1 MVKPNINLLAVIVAV
16 PVIGM
21 TIISPA
27 LTVIKDDLNISFSD
41 TQLILTLY
49 FTFLAL
55 GQILSGPF
63 SDKYGRKPILLL
75 GASIYSISAF
85 LASLSSNIEILLI
98 LRCFQGLGAAAC
110 LSVGRTIL
118 SDCFE
123 IKEAAKQMSKMTAIM
138 AVIPISCFIF
148 GGFLADFL
156 GWRTNLVALGVISL
170 LLIICM
176 LLMLQETLETK
187 AKSISFYNM
196 FLVYKGLIK
205 NNSFNFFT
213 VTTAMQT
220 SMFFA
225 MNGFMPYEFARKGVS
240 ISEFGIWFSLTSVGY
255 IFGNIINSRLSPLLG
270 LEKMCLI
277 GTVCSFTTVFI
288 FFINN
293 NFLENGPMALSL
305 ICVLFGCSNGF
316 AVANSMTGAI
326 NSSKSNKGAAS
337 GLMGAFQVGSGGLA
351 GFLII
356 FFGGAENFNICLT
369 ALFIMSGIS
378 IISSY
383 LILKKGM
390 RYKFKNV

>member
-1 MVKPNINLLAVIVAV
+1 LVRPNINLLAVIVAV

-98 LRCFQGLGAAAC
+98 LRCFQGFGAAAC

-156 GWRTNLVALGVISL
+156 GWRTNLIALGVISL

-293 NFLENGPMALSL
+293 NFLENGPLALSL

-356 FFGGAENFNICLT
+356 YFGGAENFNICLT

-383 LILKKGM
+383 LILKK
-390 RYKFKNV
+390 RNEV

>member
-1 MVKPNINLLAVIVAV
+1 MTKPNINLLAVIVAV

-27 LTVIKDDLNISFSD
+27 LTLIKNDLDISFSD
-41 TQLILTLY
+41 TQLVLTLY
-49 FTFLAL
+49 FIFLAL

-63 SDKYGRKPILLL
+63 SDKYGRKPILIL
-75 GASIYSISAF
+75 GATIYSISAF
-85 LASLSSNIEILLI
+85 AASYSSNIEILLI
-98 LRCFQGLGAAAC
+98 LRCIQGFGAAAC

-123 IKEAAKQMSKMTAIM
+123 ISEAAKQMSKMTAIM
-138 AVIPISCFIF
+138 AIIPISCFIF
-148 GGFLADFL
+148 GGFLAEFL
-156 GWRTNLVALGVISL
+156 GWRINLIALGVISL
-170 LLIICM
+170 ILIILIS
-176 LLMLQETLETK
+176 LLLQETLLNK
-187 AKSISFYNM
+187 AKSVSFKNI

-213 VTTAMQT
+213 ITTAMQT

-225 MNGFMPYEFARKGVS
+225 MNGFMPYEFERKGVS

-255 IFGNIINSRLSPLLG
+255 IFGNIINSKLTPIVG
-270 LEKMCLI
+270 LEKMCFV
-277 GTVCSFTTVFI
+277 GTVCSFFTVFI
-288 FFINN
+288 FFLNN
-293 NFLENGPMALSL
+293 NLGENGPLTLSL

-326 NSSKSNKGAAS
+326 NSSKLNKGAAS

-356 FFGGAENFNICLT
+356 YFGGAENFNICLF

-383 LILKKGM
+383 LVLYRKKM
-390 RYKFKNV
+390 II

>member
-1 MVKPNINLLAVIVAV
+1 MTKPNINLLAVIVAV

-27 LTVIKDDLNISFSD
+27 LTLIKNDLDISFSD
-41 TQLILTLY
+41 TQLVLTLY
-49 FTFLAL
+49 FIFLAL

-63 SDKYGRKPILLL
+63 SDKYGRKPILIL
-75 GASIYSISAF
+75 GATIYSISAF
-85 LASLSSNIEILLI
+85 AASYSSNIEILLI
-98 LRCFQGLGAAAC
+98 LRCIQGFGAAAC

-123 IKEAAKQMSKMTAIM
+123 ISEAAKQMSKMTAIM
-138 AVIPISCFIF
+138 AIIPISCFIF
-148 GGFLADFL
+148 GGFLAEFL
-156 GWRTNLVALGVISL
+156 GWRINLIALGVISL
-170 LLIICM
+170 ILIILIS
-176 LLMLQETLETK
+176 LLLQETLLNK
-187 AKSISFYNM
+187 AKSVSFKNI

-213 VTTAMQT
+213 ITTAMQT

-225 MNGFMPYEFARKGVS
+225 MNGFMPYEFERKGVS

-255 IFGNIINSRLSPLLG
+255 IFGNIINSKLTPIVG
-270 LEKMCLI
+270 LEKMCFV
-277 GTVCSFTTVFI
+277 GTVCSFCTVFI
-288 FFINN
+288 FFLNN
-293 NFLENGPMALSL
+293 NLGENGPLTLSL

-326 NSSKSNKGAAS
+326 NSSKLNKGAAS

-356 FFGGAENFNICLT
+356 YFGGAINFNICLF

-383 LILKKGM
+383 LVLYRKRIII
-390 RYKFKNV
+390 

>member
-1 MVKPNINLLAVIVAV
+1 MIKPNINLLAVIVAV

-27 LTVIKDDLNISFSD
+27 LTLIKNDLDISFSD
-41 TQLILTLY
+41 TQLVLTLY
-49 FTFLAL
+49 FIFLAL

-63 SDKYGRKPILLL
+63 SDKYGRKPILIL
-75 GASIYSISAF
+75 GATIYSISAF
-85 LASLSSNIEILLI
+85 AASYSSNIEILLI
-98 LRCFQGLGAAAC
+98 LRCIQGFGAAAC

-123 IKEAAKQMSKMTAIM
+123 ISEAAKQMSKMTAIM
-138 AVIPISCFIF
+138 AIIPISCFIF
-148 GGFLADFL
+148 GGFLAEFL
-156 GWRTNLVALGVISL
+156 GWRINLIALGVISL
-170 LLIICM
+170 ILIILIS
-176 LLMLQETLETK
+176 LLLQETLLNK
-187 AKSISFYNM
+187 AKSVSFKNI
-196 FLVYKGLIK
+196 FIVYKGLIK

-213 VTTAMQT
+213 ITTAMQT

-225 MNGFMPYEFARKGVS
+225 MNGFMPYEFERKGVS

-255 IFGNIINSRLSPLLG
+255 ILGNIINSKLTPKVG
-270 LEKMCLI
+270 LEKMCFV
-277 GTVCSFTTVFI
+277 GTVCSFCTVFI
-288 FFINN
+288 FFLNN
-293 NFLENGPMALSL
+293 NLGENGPLTLSL

-326 NSSKSNKGAAS
+326 NSSKLNKGAAS

-356 FFGGAENFNICLT
+356 YFGGAENFNICLF

-383 LILKKGM
+383 LVLYRKKM
-390 RYKFKNV
+390 II

>member
-1 MVKPNINLLAVIVAV
+1 MTKPNINLLAVIVAV

-27 LTVIKDDLNISFSD
+27 LTLIKNDLDISFSD

-49 FTFLAL
+49 FIFLAL

-63 SDKYGRKPILLL
+63 SDKYGRRPILIL
-75 GASIYSISAF
+75 GATIYSISAF
-85 LASLSSNIEILLI
+85 AASYSSNIEILLI
-98 LRCFQGLGAAAC
+98 LRCIQGFGAAAC

-123 IKEAAKQMSKMTAIM
+123 ISEAAKQMSKMTAIM
-138 AVIPISCFIF
+138 AIIPISCFIF
-148 GGFLADFL
+148 GGFLAEFL
-156 GWRTNLVALGVISL
+156 GWRINLIALGVISL
-170 LLIICM
+170 ILIILIS
-176 LLMLQETLETK
+176 LLLQETLLNK
-187 AKSISFYNM
+187 AKSVSFKNI
-196 FLVYKGLIK
+196 FIVYKGLIK

-213 VTTAMQT
+213 ITTAMQT

-225 MNGFMPYEFARKGVS
+225 MNGFMPYEFERKGVS

-255 IFGNIINSRLSPLLG
+255 IFGNIINSKLTPMVG
-270 LEKMCLI
+270 LEKMCFV
-277 GTVCSFTTVFI
+277 GTVCSFCTVFI
-288 FFINN
+288 FFLNN
-293 NFLENGPMALSL
+293 NLGENGPLTLSL

-326 NSSKSNKGAAS
+326 NSSKLNKGAAS

-356 FFGGAENFNICLT
+356 YFGGAENFNICLF

-383 LILKKGM
+383 LVLYRKKIII
-390 RYKFKNV
+390 

>member
-1 MVKPNINLLAVIVAV
+1 MTKPNINLLAVIVAV

-27 LTVIKDDLNISFSD
+27 LTLIKNDLDISFSD
-41 TQLILTLY
+41 TQLVLTLY
-49 FTFLAL
+49 FIFLAL

-63 SDKYGRKPILLL
+63 SDKYGRKPILIL
-75 GASIYSISAF
+75 GATIYSISAF
-85 LASLSSNIEILLI
+85 AASYSSNIEILLI
-98 LRCFQGLGAAAC
+98 LRCIQGFGAAAC

-123 IKEAAKQMSKMTAIM
+123 ISEAAKQMSKMTAIM
-138 AVIPISCFIF
+138 AIIPISCFIF
-148 GGFLADFL
+148 GGFLAEFL
-156 GWRTNLVALGVISL
+156 GWRINLIALGVISL
-170 LLIICM
+170 ILIILIS
-176 LLMLQETLETK
+176 LLLQETLLNK
-187 AKSISFYNM
+187 AKSVSFKNI

-213 VTTAMQT
+213 ITTAMQT

-225 MNGFMPYEFARKGVS
+225 MNGFMPYEFERKGVS

-255 IFGNIINSRLSPLLG
+255 IFGNIINSKLTPMVG
-270 LEKMCLI
+270 LEKMCFV
-277 GTVCSFTTVFI
+277 GTVCSFCTVFI
-288 FFINN
+288 FFLNN
-293 NFLENGPMALSL
+293 NLGENGPLTLSL

-326 NSSKSNKGAAS
+326 NSSKLNKGAAS

-356 FFGGAENFNICLT
+356 YFGGAENFNICLF

-383 LILKKGM
+383 LVLYRKKM
-390 RYKFKNV
+390 II

>member
-1 MVKPNINLLAVIVAV
+1 MIKPNINLLAVIVAV

-27 LTVIKDDLNISFSD
+27 LTLIKDDLNISFSD
-41 TQLILTLY
+41 TQLVLTLY
-49 FTFLAL
+49 FIFLAL

-63 SDKYGRKPILLL
+63 SDKYGRKPILIL
-75 GASIYSISAF
+75 GATIYSISAF
-85 LASLSSNIEILLI
+85 AASYSSNIEILLI
-98 LRCFQGLGAAAC
+98 LRCIQGFGAAAC

-123 IKEAAKQMSKMTAIM
+123 ISEAAKQMSKMTAIM
-138 AVIPISCFIF
+138 AIIPISCFIF
-148 GGFLADFL
+148 GGFLAEYL
-156 GWRTNLVALGVISL
+156 GWRTNLIALGIISL
-170 LLIICM
+170 TLII
-176 LLMLQETLETK
+176 LMSLILQETLINK
-187 AKSISFYNM
+187 AKSVSFKNV
-196 FLVYKGLIK
+196 FLVYNGLVK
-205 NNSFNFFT
+205 NFSFNFFT
-213 VTTAMQT
+213 ITTAMQT

-225 MNGFMPYEFARKGVS
+225 MNGFMPYEFERKGVS

-255 IFGNIINSRLSPLLG
+255 ILGNIINSKLTPKVG
-270 LEKMCLI
+270 LEKMCFV
-277 GTVCSFTTVFI
+277 GTVCSFCTVFI
-288 FFINN
+288 FFLNN
-293 NFLENGPMALSL
+293 NLGENGSLTLSL

-326 NSSKSNKGAAS
+326 NSSKLNKGAAS

-356 FFGGAENFNICLT
+356 FLGGAENFNICLF

-383 LILKKGM
+383 LVL
-390 RYKFKNV
+390 RRKNIIT

>member
-1 MVKPNINLLAVIVAV
+1 MAIYLIKPNINLLAVIVAV

-27 LTVIKDDLNISFSD
+27 LTLIKDDLNISFSD
-41 TQLILTLY
+41 TQLVLTLY
-49 FTFLAL
+49 FIFLAL

-63 SDKYGRKPILLL
+63 SDKYGRKPILIL
-75 GASIYSISAF
+75 GATIYSVSAF
-85 LASLSSNIEILLI
+85 AASFSSNIEILLI
-98 LRCFQGLGAAAC
+98 LRCIQGFGAAAC

-123 IKEAAKQMSKMTAIM
+123 ISEAAKQMSKMTAIM
-138 AVIPISCFIF
+138 AIIPISCFIF
-148 GGFLADFL
+148 GGFLAEFL
-156 GWRTNLVALGVISL
+156 GWRTNLIALGIISL
-170 LLIICM
+170 TLII
-176 LLMLQETLETK
+176 LMSLILQETLINK
-187 AKSISFYNM
+187 AKSVSFKNV
-196 FLVYKGLIK
+196 FLVYKGLVK
-205 NNSFNFFT
+205 NIYFNFFT
-213 VTTAMQT
+213 ITTAMQT

-225 MNGFMPYEFARKGVS
+225 MNGFMPYEFERKGVS

-255 IFGNIINSRLSPLLG
+255 ILGNIINSKLTPKVG
-270 LEKMCLI
+270 LEKMCFV
-277 GTVCSFTTVFI
+277 GTVCSFCTVFI
-288 FFINN
+288 FFLNN
-293 NFLENGPMALSL
+293 NLGENGSLTLSL

-326 NSSKSNKGAAS
+326 NSSKLNKGAAS

-356 FFGGAENFNICLT
+356 FFGGAENFNICLF

-383 LILKKGM
+383 LVLNKKNIIM
-390 RYKFKNV
+390 

>member
-1 MVKPNINLLAVIVAV
+1 MIKPNINLLAVIVAV

-27 LTVIKDDLNISFSD
+27 LTLIKDDLNISFSD
-41 TQLILTLY
+41 TQLVLTLY
-49 FTFLAL
+49 FIFLAL

-63 SDKYGRKPILLL
+63 SDKYGRKPILIL
-75 GASIYSISAF
+75 GATIYSISAF
-85 LASLSSNIEILLI
+85 AASYSSNIEILLI
-98 LRCFQGLGAAAC
+98 LRCIQGFGAAAC

-123 IKEAAKQMSKMTAIM
+123 ISEAAKQMSKMTAIM
-138 AVIPISCFIF
+138 AIIPISCFIF
-148 GGFLADFL
+148 GGFLAEFL
-156 GWRTNLVALGVISL
+156 GWRTNLIALGIISL
-170 LLIICM
+170 TLII
-176 LLMLQETLETK
+176 LMSLILQETLFNK
-187 AKSISFYNM
+187 AKSVSFKNV
-196 FLVYKGLIK
+196 FLVYKGLVK
-205 NNSFNFFT
+205 NISFNFFT
-213 VTTAMQT
+213 ITTAMQT

-225 MNGFMPYEFARKGVS
+225 MNGFMPYEFERKGVS

-255 IFGNIINSRLSPLLG
+255 ILGNIINSKLTPKVG
-270 LEKMCLI
+270 LEKMCFV
-277 GTVCSFTTVFI
+277 GTVCSFCTVFI
-288 FFINN
+288 FFLNN
-293 NFLENGPMALSL
+293 NLGENGSLTLSL

-326 NSSKSNKGAAS
+326 NSSKLNKGAAS

-356 FFGGAENFNICLT
+356 FFGGAENFNICLF

-383 LILKKGM
+383 LVLNKK
-390 RYKFKNV
+390 NIIA

>member
-1 MVKPNINLLAVIVAV
+1 
-16 PVIGM
+16 
-21 TIISPA
+21 
-27 LTVIKDDLNISFSD
+27 
-41 TQLILTLY
+41 
-49 FTFLAL
+49 
-55 GQILSGPF
+55 
-63 SDKYGRKPILLL
+63 
-75 GASIYSISAF
+75 
-85 LASLSSNIEILLI
+85 
-98 LRCFQGLGAAAC
+98 
-110 LSVGRTIL
+110 
-118 SDCFE
+118 
-123 IKEAAKQMSKMTAIM
+123 
-138 AVIPISCFIF
+138 
-148 GGFLADFL
+148 
-156 GWRTNLVALGVISL
+156 
-170 LLIICM
+170 
-176 LLMLQETLETK
+176 MLQETLETK

-196 FLVYKGLIK
+196 FLVYKGLVK

-293 NFLENGPMALSL
+293 NFLENGPLALSL

-356 FFGGAENFNICLT
+356 YFGGAENFNICLT

-383 LILKKGM
+383 LILKK
-390 RYKFKNV
+390 RNEV

>member
-27 LTVIKDDLNISFSD
+27 LTVIKNDLNISFSD

-85 LASLSSNIEILLI
+85 SASLSSNIEILLI
-98 LRCFQGLGAAAC
+98 LRCFQGFGAAAC

-138 AVIPISCFIF
+138 AVIPITCFIF
-148 GGFLADFL
+148 GGFLADFF
-156 GWRTNLVALGVISL
+156 GWRTNLIALGVISL

-176 LLMLQETLETK
+176 LLMLQETLDIK

-196 FLVYKGLIK
+196 FLVYKGLVK

-225 MNGFMPYEFARKGVS
+225 MNGFMPYEFARKGVG

-293 NFLENGPMALSL
+293 NFLENGPMALSF

-356 FFGGAENFNICLT
+356 FFGGAENFNICLI

-383 LILKKGM
+383 LIFKK
-390 RYKFKNV
+390 RNEV

>member
-49 FTFLAL
+49 FIFLAL

-98 LRCFQGLGAAAC
+98 LRCFQGFGAAAC

-156 GWRTNLVALGVISL
+156 GWRTNLIALCVISL
-170 LLIICM
+170 FLIICM
-176 LLMLQETLETK
+176 LVMLQETLETK

-196 FLVYKGLIK
+196 FLVYKGLVK

-255 IFGNIINSRLSPLLG
+255 IFGNIINSRLSLLLG
-270 LEKMCLI
+270 LEKMCLV

-326 NSSKSNKGAAS
+326 NSTKSNKGAAS

-383 LILKKGM
+383 LILKK
-390 RYKFKNV
+390 RNEV

>member
-1 MVKPNINLLAVIVAV
+1 MLAVIVAV

-21 TIISPA
+21 TIIAPA
-27 LTVIKDDLNISFSD
+27 LTIIKNDLNISFEN

-49 FTFLAL
+49 FTFLAF

-85 LASLSSNIEILLI
+85 FASLSSNIDILLI
-98 LRCFQGLGAAAC
+98 LRCFQGFGAAAC

-118 SDCFE
+118 SDCYE
-123 IKEAAKQMSKMTAIM
+123 IKEAAKEMSKMTAIM

-148 GGFLADFL
+148 GGFLAEFL
-156 GWRTNLVALGVISL
+156 GWRTNLLALGLISL
-170 LLIICM
+170 ILIIAM
-176 LLMLQETLETK
+176 SFLLNETLIKK
-187 AKSISFYNM
+187 AKNISFKKM
-196 FLVYKGLIK
+196 FIVYRGLLK
-205 NNSFNFFT
+205 NLSFNFFT
-213 VTTAMQT
+213 ITTAMQT

-225 MNGFMPYEFARKGVS
+225 MNGFMPYEFERKGVS
-240 ISEFGIWFSLTSVGY
+240 MSEFGIWFSFTSLGY
-255 IFGNIINSRLSPLLG
+255 IFGNIVNSKLSLKVG
-270 LEKMCLI
+270 LERMCLL
-277 GTVCSFTTVFI
+277 GTVCSFCTVLI
-288 FFINN
+288 FFGNN
-293 NFLENGPMALSL
+293 NLFQNGPIILAL
-305 ICVLFGCSNGF
+305 ICMLFGCSNGF

-356 FFGGAENFNICLT
+356 YFGGAQNFNICIY
-369 ALFIMSGIS
+369 ALFIMSCIS

-383 LILKKGM
+383 LTSQIKKMSIL
-390 RYKFKNV
+390 

>member
-1 MVKPNINLLAVIVAV
+1 MKKPDINLLAVIVAV

-27 LTVIKDDLNISFSD
+27 LTLIKDDLNISFSD
-41 TQLILTLY
+41 TQLVLTLY
-49 FTFLAL
+49 FIFLAF

-75 GASIYSISAF
+75 GAIIYSISAF
-85 LASLSSNIEILLI
+85 GASYSSNIETLLI
-98 LRCFQGLGAAAC
+98 LRCIQGFGAAAC

-118 SDCFE
+118 SDCYE
-123 IKEAAKQMSKMTAIM
+123 IKEAAKQMSKMTAVM
-138 AVIPISCFIF
+138 AIIPISCFIF
-148 GGFLADFL
+148 GGFLAEFL
-156 GWRTNLVALGVISL
+156 GWRTNLIALGVISL
-170 LLIICM
+170 ILIICM
-176 LLMLQETLETK
+176 SLMLEETLINK
-187 AKSISFYNM
+187 AKSVSFKNM
-196 FLVYKGLIK
+196 FLVYKGLVK
-205 NNSFNFFT
+205 NISFNFFT
-213 VTTAMQT
+213 ITTAMQT

-225 MNGFMPYEFARKGVS
+225 MNGFMPYEFERKGVS

-255 IFGNIINSRLSPLLG
+255 ILGNIINSKLSPRVG
-270 LEKMCLI
+270 LEKMCFV
-277 GTVCSFTTVFI
+277 GTLCSFLTVLI
-288 FFINN
+288 FFLNN
-293 NFLENGPMALSL
+293 NLAQNGPLALSL

-326 NSSKSNKGAAS
+326 NSSKLNKGAAS

-356 FFGGAENFNICLT
+356 FFGGAENFNICLF

-383 LILKKGM
+383 LILHKEKLIL
-390 RYKFKNV
+390 

>member
-1 MVKPNINLLAVIVAV
+1 MTKPNINLLAVIVAV

-27 LTVIKDDLNISFSD
+27 LTLIKNDLDISFSD
-41 TQLILTLY
+41 TQLVLTLY
-49 FTFLAL
+49 FIFLAL

-63 SDKYGRKPILLL
+63 SDKYGRKPILIL
-75 GASIYSISAF
+75 GATIYSISAF
-85 LASLSSNIEILLI
+85 AASYSSNIEILLI
-98 LRCFQGLGAAAC
+98 LRCIQGFGAAAC

-123 IKEAAKQMSKMTAIM
+123 ISEAAKQMSKMTAIM
-138 AVIPISCFIF
+138 AIIPISCFIF
-148 GGFLADFL
+148 GGFLAEFL
-156 GWRTNLVALGVISL
+156 GWRINLIALGVISL
-170 LLIICM
+170 ILIILIS
-176 LLMLQETLETK
+176 LLLQETLLNK
-187 AKSISFYNM
+187 AKSVSFKNI
-196 FLVYKGLIK
+196 FIVYKSLIK

-213 VTTAMQT
+213 ITTAMQT

-225 MNGFMPYEFARKGVS
+225 MNGFMPYEFERKGVS

-255 IFGNIINSRLSPLLG
+255 IFGNIINSKLTPMVG
-270 LEKMCLI
+270 LEKMCFV
-277 GTVCSFTTVFI
+277 GTVCSFCTVFI
-288 FFINN
+288 FFLNN
-293 NFLENGPMALSL
+293 NLGENGPLTLSL

-326 NSSKSNKGAAS
+326 NSSKLNKGAAS

-356 FFGGAENFNICLT
+356 YFGGAENFNICLF

-383 LILKKGM
+383 LVLYKKKM
-390 RYKFKNV
+390 II

>member
-1 MVKPNINLLAVIVAV
+1 MTKPNINLLAVIVAV

-27 LTVIKDDLNISFSD
+27 LTLIKNDLDISFSD
-41 TQLILTLY
+41 TQLVLTLY
-49 FTFLAL
+49 FIFLAL

-63 SDKYGRKPILLL
+63 SDKYGRKPILIL
-75 GASIYSISAF
+75 GATIYSISAF
-85 LASLSSNIEILLI
+85 AASYSSNIEILLI
-98 LRCFQGLGAAAC
+98 LRCIQGFGAAAC

-123 IKEAAKQMSKMTAIM
+123 ISEAAKQMSKMTAIM
-138 AVIPISCFIF
+138 AIIPISCFIF
-148 GGFLADFL
+148 GGFLAEFL
-156 GWRTNLVALGVISL
+156 GWRINLIALGVISL
-170 LLIICM
+170 ILIILIS
-176 LLMLQETLETK
+176 LLLQETLLNK
-187 AKSISFYNM
+187 AKSVSFKNI
-196 FLVYKGLIK
+196 FIVYKGLIK
-205 NNSFNFFT
+205 NNFFNFFT
-213 VTTAMQT
+213 ITTAMQT

-225 MNGFMPYEFARKGVS
+225 MNGFMPYEFERKGVS

-255 IFGNIINSRLSPLLG
+255 IFGNIINSKLTPMVG
-270 LEKMCLI
+270 LEKMCFV
-277 GTVCSFTTVFI
+277 GTVCSFCTVFI
-288 FFINN
+288 FFLNN
-293 NFLENGPMALSL
+293 NLGENGPLTLSL

-326 NSSKSNKGAAS
+326 NSSKLNKGAAS

-356 FFGGAENFNICLT
+356 YFGGAENFNICLF

-383 LILKKGM
+383 LVLYRKKM
-390 RYKFKNV
+390 II

>member
-1 MVKPNINLLAVIVAV
+1 MVRPNINLLAVIVAV

-98 LRCFQGLGAAAC
+98 LRCFQGFGAAAC

-156 GWRTNLVALGVISL
+156 GWRTNLIALGVISL

-196 FLVYKGLIK
+196 FLVYKGLVK

-293 NFLENGPMALSL
+293 NFLENGPLALSL

-390 RYKFKNV
+390 RY

>member
-1 MVKPNINLLAVIVAV
+1 MTKPNINLLAVIVAV

-27 LTVIKDDLNISFSD
+27 LTLIKNDLDISFSD
-41 TQLILTLY
+41 TQLVLTLY

-63 SDKYGRKPILLL
+63 SDKYGRKPILIL
-75 GASIYSISAF
+75 GATIYSISAF
-85 LASLSSNIEILLI
+85 AASYSSNIEILLI
-98 LRCFQGLGAAAC
+98 LRCIQGFGAAAC

-123 IKEAAKQMSKMTAIM
+123 ISEAAKQMSKMTAIM
-138 AVIPISCFIF
+138 AIIPISCFIF
-148 GGFLADFL
+148 GGFLAEFL
-156 GWRTNLVALGVISL
+156 GWRINLIALGVISL
-170 LLIICM
+170 ILIILIS
-176 LLMLQETLETK
+176 LLLQETLLNK
-187 AKSISFYNM
+187 AKSVSFKNI
-196 FLVYKGLIK
+196 FIVYKGLIK

-213 VTTAMQT
+213 ITTAMQT

-225 MNGFMPYEFARKGVS
+225 MNGFMPYEFERKGVS

-255 IFGNIINSRLSPLLG
+255 IFGNIINSKLTPMVG
-270 LEKMCLI
+270 LEKMCFV
-277 GTVCSFTTVFI
+277 GTVCSFCTVFI
-288 FFINN
+288 FFLNN
-293 NFLENGPMALSL
+293 NLGENGPLILSL

-326 NSSKSNKGAAS
+326 NSSKLNKGAAS

-356 FFGGAENFNICLT
+356 YFGGAENFNICLF

-383 LILKKGM
+383 LVLYRKKM
-390 RYKFKNV
+390 II

>member
-1 MVKPNINLLAVIVAV
+1 MTKPNINLLAVIVAV

-27 LTVIKDDLNISFSD
+27 LTLIKNDLDISFSD
-41 TQLILTLY
+41 TQLVLTLY
-49 FTFLAL
+49 FIFLAL

-63 SDKYGRKPILLL
+63 SDKYGRKPILIL
-75 GASIYSISAF
+75 GATIYSISAF
-85 LASLSSNIEILLI
+85 AASYSSNIEILLI
-98 LRCFQGLGAAAC
+98 LRCIQGFGAAAC

-123 IKEAAKQMSKMTAIM
+123 ISEAAKQMSKMTAIM
-138 AVIPISCFIF
+138 AIIPISCFIF
-148 GGFLADFL
+148 GGFLAEFL
-156 GWRTNLVALGVISL
+156 GWRINLIALGVISL
-170 LLIICM
+170 ILIILIS
-176 LLMLQETLETK
+176 LLLQETLLNK
-187 AKSISFYNM
+187 AKSVSFKNI
-196 FLVYKGLIK
+196 FIVYKGLIK

-213 VTTAMQT
+213 ITTAMQT

-225 MNGFMPYEFARKGVS
+225 MNGFMPYEFERKGVS
-240 ISEFGIWFSLTSVGY
+240 ISEFGIWFSFTSVGY
-255 IFGNIINSRLSPLLG
+255 IFGNIINSKLTPIVG
-270 LEKMCLI
+270 LEKMCFV
-277 GTVCSFTTVFI
+277 GTVCSFCTVFI
-288 FFINN
+288 FFLNN
-293 NFLENGPMALSL
+293 NLGENGPLTLSL

-326 NSSKSNKGAAS
+326 NSSKLNKGAAS

-356 FFGGAENFNICLT
+356 YFGGAENFNICLF

-383 LILKKGM
+383 LVLYRKKM
-390 RYKFKNV
+390 II

>member
-1 MVKPNINLLAVIVAV
+1 MTKPNINLLAVIVAV

-27 LTVIKDDLNISFSD
+27 LTLIKNDLDISFSD
-41 TQLILTLY
+41 TQLVLTLY
-49 FTFLAL
+49 FIFLAL

-63 SDKYGRKPILLL
+63 SDKYGRKPILIL
-75 GASIYSISAF
+75 GATIYSISAF
-85 LASLSSNIEILLI
+85 AASYSSNIEILLI
-98 LRCFQGLGAAAC
+98 LRCIQGFGAAAC

-123 IKEAAKQMSKMTAIM
+123 ISEAAKQMSKMTAIM
-138 AVIPISCFIF
+138 AIIPISCFIF
-148 GGFLADFL
+148 GGFLAEFL
-156 GWRTNLVALGVISL
+156 GWRINLIALGVISL
-170 LLIICM
+170 ILIILIS
-176 LLMLQETLETK
+176 LLLQETLLNK
-187 AKSISFYNM
+187 AKSVSFKNI
-196 FLVYKGLIK
+196 FIVYKGLIK

-213 VTTAMQT
+213 ITTAMQT

-225 MNGFMPYEFARKGVS
+225 MNGFMPYEFERKGVS

-255 IFGNIINSRLSPLLG
+255 IFGNIINSKLTPMVG
-270 LEKMCLI
+270 LEKMCFV
-277 GTVCSFTTVFI
+277 GTVCSFCTVFI
-288 FFINN
+288 FFLNN
-293 NFLENGPMALSL
+293 NLGENGPLTLSL

-326 NSSKSNKGAAS
+326 NSSKLNKGAAS

-356 FFGGAENFNICLT
+356 YFGGAENFNICLF

-383 LILKKGM
+383 LVLYRKKM
-390 RYKFKNV
+390 II

>member
-1 MVKPNINLLAVIVAV
+1 MTKPNINLLAVIVAV

-27 LTVIKDDLNISFSD
+27 LTLIKNDLDISFSD
-41 TQLILTLY
+41 TQLVLTLY
-49 FTFLAL
+49 FIFLAL

-63 SDKYGRKPILLL
+63 SDKYGRKPILIL
-75 GASIYSISAF
+75 GAAIYSISAF
-85 LASLSSNIEILLI
+85 AASYSSNIEILLI
-98 LRCFQGLGAAAC
+98 LRCIQGFGAAAC

-123 IKEAAKQMSKMTAIM
+123 ISEAAKQMSKMTAIM
-138 AVIPISCFIF
+138 AIIPISCFIF
-148 GGFLADFL
+148 GGFLAEFL
-156 GWRTNLVALGVISL
+156 GWRINLIALGVISL
-170 LLIICM
+170 ILIILIS
-176 LLMLQETLETK
+176 LLLQETLLNK
-187 AKSISFYNM
+187 AKSVSFKNI
-196 FLVYKGLIK
+196 FIVYKGLIK

-213 VTTAMQT
+213 ITTAMQT

-225 MNGFMPYEFARKGVS
+225 MNGFMPYEFERKGVS

-255 IFGNIINSRLSPLLG
+255 IFGNIINSKLTPMVG
-270 LEKMCLI
+270 LEKMCFV
-277 GTVCSFTTVFI
+277 GTVCSFCTVFI
-288 FFINN
+288 FFLNN
-293 NFLENGPMALSL
+293 NLGENGPLTLSL

-326 NSSKSNKGAAS
+326 NSSKLNKGAAS

-356 FFGGAENFNICLT
+356 YFGGAENFNICLF

-383 LILKKGM
+383 LVLYRKKM
-390 RYKFKNV
+390 II

>member
-1 MVKPNINLLAVIVAV
+1 MTKPNINLLAVIVAV

-27 LTVIKDDLNISFSD
+27 LTLIKNDLDISFSD
-41 TQLILTLY
+41 TQLVLTLY
-49 FTFLAL
+49 FIFLAL

-63 SDKYGRKPILLL
+63 SDKYGRKPILIL
-75 GASIYSISAF
+75 GATIYSISAF
-85 LASLSSNIEILLI
+85 AASYSSNIEILLI
-98 LRCFQGLGAAAC
+98 LRCIQGFGAAAC

-123 IKEAAKQMSKMTAIM
+123 ISEAAKQMSKMTAIM
-138 AVIPISCFIF
+138 AIIPISCFIF
-148 GGFLADFL
+148 GGFLAEFL
-156 GWRTNLVALGVISL
+156 GWRINLIALGVISL
-170 LLIICM
+170 ILIILIS
-176 LLMLQETLETK
+176 LLLQETLLNK
-187 AKSISFYNM
+187 AKSVSFKNI
-196 FLVYKGLIK
+196 FLVYKGLTK
-205 NNSFNFFT
+205 NNTFNFFT
-213 VTTAMQT
+213 ITTAMQT

-225 MNGFMPYEFARKGVS
+225 MNGFMPYEFERKGVS

-255 IFGNIINSRLSPLLG
+255 IFGNIINSKLTPMVG
-270 LEKMCLI
+270 LEKMCFV
-277 GTVCSFTTVFI
+277 GTVCSFCTVFI
-288 FFINN
+288 FFLNN
-293 NFLENGPMALSL
+293 NLGENGPLTLSL

-326 NSSKSNKGAAS
+326 NSSKLNKGAAS

-356 FFGGAENFNICLT
+356 YFGGAENFNICLF

-383 LILKKGM
+383 LVLYRKKM
-390 RYKFKNV
+390 II

>member
-1 MVKPNINLLAVIVAV
+1 MTKPNINLLAVIVAV

-27 LTVIKDDLNISFSD
+27 LTLIKNDLDISFSD
-41 TQLILTLY
+41 TQLVLTLY
-49 FTFLAL
+49 FIFLAL

-63 SDKYGRKPILLL
+63 SDKYGRKPILIL
-75 GASIYSISAF
+75 GATIYSISAF
-85 LASLSSNIEILLI
+85 GASYSSNIEILLI
-98 LRCFQGLGAAAC
+98 LRCIQGFGAAAC

-123 IKEAAKQMSKMTAIM
+123 ISEAAKQMSKMTAIM
-138 AVIPISCFIF
+138 AIIPISCFIF
-148 GGFLADFL
+148 GGFLAEFL
-156 GWRTNLVALGVISL
+156 GWRINLIALGVISL
-170 LLIICM
+170 ILIILIS
-176 LLMLQETLETK
+176 LLLQETLLNK
-187 AKSISFYNM
+187 AKSVSFKNI
-196 FLVYKGLIK
+196 FIVYKGLIK

-213 VTTAMQT
+213 ITTAMQT

-225 MNGFMPYEFARKGVS
+225 MNGFMPYEFERKGVS

-255 IFGNIINSRLSPLLG
+255 IFGNIINSKLTPMVG
-270 LEKMCLI
+270 LEKMCFV
-277 GTVCSFTTVFI
+277 GTVCSFCTVFI
-288 FFINN
+288 FFLNN
-293 NFLENGPMALSL
+293 NLGENGPLTLSL

-326 NSSKSNKGAAS
+326 NSSKLNKGAAS

-356 FFGGAENFNICLT
+356 YFGGAENFNICLF

-383 LILKKGM
+383 LVLYRKKM
-390 RYKFKNV
+390 II

>member
-1 MVKPNINLLAVIVAV
+1 MIKPNINLLAVIVAV

-27 LTVIKDDLNISFSD
+27 LTLIKDDLNISFSD
-41 TQLILTLY
+41 TQLVLTLY

-63 SDKYGRKPILLL
+63 SDKYGRKPILIL

-85 LASLSSNIEILLI
+85 AAAYSSNLEILLI
-98 LRCFQGLGAAAC
+98 LRCIQGFGPAAC
-110 LSVGRTIL
+110 LSLGRTIL

-123 IKEAAKQMSKMTAIM
+123 ISEAAKQMSKMTAIM
-138 AVIPISCFIF
+138 AIIPISCFIF
-148 GGFLADFL
+148 GGFLAEFL
-156 GWRTNLVALGVISL
+156 GWRTNLIALGIISL
-170 LLIICM
+170 TLII
-176 LLMLQETLETK
+176 LMSLILQETLINK
-187 AKSISFYNM
+187 AKSVSFKNV
-196 FLVYKGLIK
+196 FLVYKGLVK
-205 NNSFNFFT
+205 NIYFNFFT
-213 VTTAMQT
+213 ITTAMQT

-225 MNGFMPYEFARKGVS
+225 MNGFMPYEFERKGVS
-240 ISEFGIWFSLTSVGY
+240 ISEFGIWFSFTSVGY
-255 IFGNIINSRLSPLLG
+255 ILGNIINSKLTPKVG
-270 LEKMCLI
+270 LEKMCFV
-277 GTVCSFTTVFI
+277 GTVCSFLTVLI
-288 FFINN
+288 FFLNN
-293 NFLENGPMALSL
+293 NLGENGSFTLSL

-326 NSSKSNKGAAS
+326 NSSKLNKGAAS

-356 FFGGAENFNICLT
+356 FFGGAENFNICLF

-383 LILKKGM
+383 LVLNKK
-390 RYKFKNV
+390 NIIA

>member
-27 LTVIKDDLNISFSD
+27 LTVIKNDLNISFSD

-98 LRCFQGLGAAAC
+98 LRCFQGFGAAAC

-138 AVIPISCFIF
+138 AVIPITCFIF

-156 GWRTNLVALGVISL
+156 GWRTNLIALGVISL

-196 FLVYKGLIK
+196 FLVYKGLVQ

-293 NFLENGPMALSL
+293 NFLENGPMALSF

-383 LILKKGM
+383 LILKKSNEG
-390 RYKFKNV
+390 

>member
-1 MVKPNINLLAVIVAV
+1 MTKPNINLLAVIVAV

-27 LTVIKDDLNISFSD
+27 LTLIKNDLDISFSD
-41 TQLILTLY
+41 TQLVLTLY
-49 FTFLAL
+49 FIFLAL

-63 SDKYGRKPILLL
+63 SDKYGRKPILIL
-75 GASIYSISAF
+75 GATIYSISAF
-85 LASLSSNIEILLI
+85 AASYSSNIEILLI
-98 LRCFQGLGAAAC
+98 LRCIQGFGAAAC

-123 IKEAAKQMSKMTAIM
+123 ISEAAKQMSKMTAIM
-138 AVIPISCFIF
+138 AIIPISCFIF
-148 GGFLADFL
+148 GGFLAEFL
-156 GWRTNLVALGVISL
+156 GWRINLIALGVISL
-170 LLIICM
+170 ILIILIS
-176 LLMLQETLETK
+176 LLLQETLLNK
-187 AKSISFYNM
+187 AKSVSFKNI
-196 FLVYKGLIK
+196 FIVYKGLIK

-213 VTTAMQT
+213 ITTAMQT

-225 MNGFMPYEFARKGVS
+225 MNGFMPYEFERKGVS

-255 IFGNIINSRLSPLLG
+255 IFGNIINSKLTPMVG
-270 LEKMCLI
+270 LEKMCFV
-277 GTVCSFTTVFI
+277 GTVCSFCTVFI
-288 FFINN
+288 FFLNN
-293 NFLENGPMALSL
+293 NLGENGPLTLSL

-326 NSSKSNKGAAS
+326 NSSKLNKGAAS

-356 FFGGAENFNICLT
+356 YFGGAENFNICLF

-383 LILKKGM
+383 LVLYRKKM
-390 RYKFKNV
+390 IV

>member
-1 MVKPNINLLAVIVAV
+1 MIKPNINLLAVIVAV

-27 LTVIKDDLNISFSD
+27 LTLIKDDLNISFSD
-41 TQLILTLY
+41 TQLVLTLY
-49 FTFLAL
+49 FIFLAL

-63 SDKYGRKPILLL
+63 SDKYGRKPILIL
-75 GASIYSISAF
+75 GATIYSISAF
-85 LASLSSNIEILLI
+85 AASFSSNIEILLI
-98 LRCFQGLGAAAC
+98 LRCIQGFGAAAC

-123 IKEAAKQMSKMTAIM
+123 ISEAAKQMSKMTAIM
-138 AVIPISCFIF
+138 AIIPISCFIF
-148 GGFLADFL
+148 GGFLAEFI
-156 GWRTNLVALGVISL
+156 GWRTNLIALGVISL
-170 LLIICM
+170 ILII
-176 LLMLQETLETK
+176 LMSLILQETLINK
-187 AKSISFYNM
+187 AKSVSFKNV
-196 FLVYKGLIK
+196 FLVYKGLVK
-205 NNSFNFFT
+205 NISFNFFT
-213 VTTAMQT
+213 ITTAMQT

-225 MNGFMPYEFARKGVS
+225 MNGFMPYEFERKGVS

-255 IFGNIINSRLSPLLG
+255 ILGNIINSKLTPKVG
-270 LEKMCLI
+270 LEKMCFV
-277 GTVCSFTTVFI
+277 GTVCSFCTVFI
-288 FFINN
+288 FFLNN
-293 NFLENGPMALSL
+293 NLGENGSLTLSL

-326 NSSKSNKGAAS
+326 NSSKLNKGAAS

-356 FFGGAENFNICLT
+356 FFGGAENFNICLF

-383 LILKKGM
+383 LVLNKK
-390 RYKFKNV
+390 NIIT